1 MKISYNWLRWYIP
14 EIPKA
19 EKLRDIFTYHLC
31 EVENIEKKEDDTV
44 FDINILP
51 NRAHDLLSHLG
62 IARELASFLNIE
74 FKDPTPMYK
83 VPEISSRLDLGGSE
97 GSISSRL
104 QIKIK
109 TDKCRRYIGRIVRNV
124 KIEPSPDWVQK
135 HLESIGQRSINNIVD
150 ATNLVMYDSGQP
162 CHAFDLDKLAN
173 GILIIRQAKEG
184 ENLTT
189 LDGKEVKLFSTDMVI
204 TDEKNILAIAGVKGG
219 KFAEIDES
227 TRNILIEVANF
238 DPISVRKTSKRTGI
252 LTDSSKRFE
261 NDLSPEV
268 AFYAMREISG
278 LLVEYGECKF
288 EEIIDIYPNKQ
299 KSRELSFSA
308 DKISKILGMV
318 LSETE
323 IENILKR
330 YNFEYKKSSHDK
342 GDAGG
347 LFEIVVPPTRFDLE
361 IEEDMA
367 EEIGRILGYDKVKP
381 KIPKINFKPKI
392 NNTYAKICWVRNKLL
407 SEGYSEVMTY
417 SFCDKGEVEVL
428 ASASDKNFLRTGLSD
443 GLKESLKLNQ
453 LNAPLLQMKDIKIF
467 EIGTVFLKDKEEIH
481 IAYGDKKEIK
491 EIELKKFVSEKLS
504 PEEHGYFSA
513 EKFLVLAP
521 SRSQVSSEETFHS
534 QIFKMWSMYP
544 FITRDIAVW
553 VPENIS
559 SSEVEKVIK
568 NNAGELVIRGPE
580 LFDQFKKG
588 NQISYAFKLVFQSY
602 ERTLTD
608 DEVNE
613 IMTKIGHKISE
624 NSSWQI
630 R

>member
-1 MKISYNWLRWYIP
+1 MRISYNWLKWYIP
-14 EIPKA
+14 EIPKT

-31 EVENIEKKEDDTV
+31 EVENIEKRGDDTI

-62 IARELASFLNIE
+62 VARELASLLNIS

-83 VPEISSRLDLGGSE
+83 IPETKSTNL
-97 GSISSRL
+97 
-104 QIKIK
+104 KIK
-109 TDKCRRYIGRIVRNV
+109 LETDKCRRYMGRIVRNV

-150 ATNLVMYDSGQP
+150 ATNIVMYDSGQP

-173 GILIIRQAKEG
+173 EILIIRQAKEG
-184 ENLTT
+184 ESITT
-189 LDGKEVKLFSTDMVI
+189 LDGKEVKLSSMDMVI
-204 TDEKNILAIAGVKGG
+204 ADEKNVLAIAGVKGG
-219 KFAEIDES
+219 KLAEVDGN

-238 DPISVRKTSKRTGI
+238 DPISVRKTSKRMGI

-261 NDLSPEV
+261 NNLSPEIV
-268 AFYAMREISG
+268 FYAMREISG
-278 LLVEYGECKF
+278 LLVEYGRFEF
-288 EEIIDIYPNKQ
+288 EEIIDIYPSKQ
-299 KSRELSFSA
+299 KFRELSFSA
-308 DKISKILGMV
+308 DKISKILGMAV
-318 LSETE
+318 SETE

-330 YNFEYKKSSHDK
+330 YNFEYENKNREFK
-342 GDAGG
+342 
-347 LFEIVVPPTRFDLE
+347 IVIPPARFDLE

-381 KIPKINFKPKI
+381 KIPKIDFKSKQNEEFNKI
-392 NNTYAKICWVRNKLL
+392 KKAREYLL
-407 SEGYSEVMTY
+407 SEGYSEIMTY
-417 SFCDKGEVEVL
+417 TFHEKGKVEVL
-428 ASASDKNFLRTGLSD
+428 ESASDKKFLRETLEGKYLVGGFEHAIGFNSTI
-443 GLKESLKLNQ
+443 L
-453 LNAPLLQMKDIKIF
+453 PLLNIKNFNEFKIF
-467 EIGTVFLKDKEEIH
+467 EIGKIW
-481 IAYGDKKEIK
+481 
-491 EIELKKFVSEKLS
+491 S
-504 PEEHGYFSA
+504 PEEKIHVIYFSGKKHT
-513 EKFLVLAP
+513 EPQEMSLENFYKTIP
-521 SRSQVSSEETFHS
+521 STFTPKLDKYSLETK
-534 QIFKMWSMYP
+534 FKMWSMYP

-553 VPENIS
+553 VPENVLSGEI
-559 SSEVEKVIK
+559 EKVIK

-588 NQISYAFKLVFQSY
+588 NRISYAFKLVFQSY

-613 IMTKIGHKISE
+613 IMAKIGHKISE

>member
-1 MKISYNWLRWYIP
+1 MRISYNWLKWYIP
-14 EIPKA
+14 EIPKT
-19 EKLRDIFTYHLC
+19 EKLRYIFTYYLC
-31 EVENIEKKEDDTV
+31 EVENIEKKGGDTI
-44 FDINILP
+44 FDVNILP

-62 IARELASFLNIE
+62 IARELASLLNIS

-83 VPEISSRLDLGGSE
+83 IPETKSTNL
-97 GSISSRL
+97 
-104 QIKIK
+104 KIK
-109 TDKCRRYIGRIVRNV
+109 LETDKCRRYMGRIVRNV

-150 ATNLVMYDSGQP
+150 ATNIVMYDSGQP

-173 GILIIRQAKEG
+173 EILIMRQAKEG
-184 ENLTT
+184 ENITT

-227 TRNILIEVANF
+227 TKNILIEVANF
-238 DPISVRKTSKRTGI
+238 DPISVRKTSKRIGI

-261 NDLSPEV
+261 NNLSPEIV
-268 AFYAMREISG
+268 FYAMREISG
-278 LLVEYGECKF
+278 LLVEYGGFEF
-288 EEIIDIYPNKQ
+288 EEIIDIYPSKQ
-299 KSRELSFSA
+299 KPRGLSFSA
-308 DKISKILGMV
+308 DKISKILGMA

-330 YNFEYKKSSHDK
+330 YNFEYENKNREFK
-342 GDAGG
+342 
-347 LFEIVVPPTRFDLE
+347 IVIPPARFDLE

-381 KIPKINFKPKI
+381 KIPKIDFKSKQNEEFNKI
-392 NNTYAKICWVRNKLL
+392 KKAREYLL
-407 SEGYSEVMTY
+407 SEGYSEIMTY
-417 SFCDKGEVEVL
+417 TFHEKGKVEVL
-428 ASASDKNFLRTGLSD
+428 ESASDKKFLRETLEGKYLVGGFEHAIGFNSTI
-443 GLKESLKLNQ
+443 L
-453 LNAPLLQMKDIKIF
+453 PLLNIKNFNEFKIF
-467 EIGTVFLKDKEEIH
+467 EIGKIW
-481 IAYGDKKEIK
+481 
-491 EIELKKFVSEKLS
+491 S
-504 PEEHGYFSA
+504 PEEKIHVIYFSGKKHT
-513 EKFLVLAP
+513 EPQEMSLENFYKTIP
-521 SRSQVSSEETFHS
+521 STFTPKLDKYSLETK
-534 QIFKMWSMYP
+534 FKMWSMYP

-553 VPENIS
+553 VPENVS
-559 SSEVEKVIK
+559 SGEIEKVIK
-568 NNAGELVIRGPE
+568 NNVGELVIRGPE

-613 IMTKIGHKISE
+613 IMAKIGHKISE

>member
-1 MKISYNWLRWYIP
+1 MRISYNWLKWYIP
-14 EIPKA
+14 EIPKT

-31 EVENIEKKEDDTV
+31 EVENIEKRGDDTI

-62 IARELASFLNIE
+62 VARELASLLNIS

-83 VPEISSRLDLGGSE
+83 IPETKSTNL
-97 GSISSRL
+97 
-104 QIKIK
+104 KIK
-109 TDKCRRYIGRIVRNV
+109 LETDKCRRYMGRIVRNV

-162 CHAFDLDKLAN
+162 CHAFD
-173 GILIIRQAKEG
+173 
-184 ENLTT
+184 
-189 LDGKEVKLFSTDMVI
+189 
-204 TDEKNILAIAGVKGG
+204 
-219 KFAEIDES
+219 
-227 TRNILIEVANF
+227 F

-308 DKISKILGMV
+308 DKISKILGMA

-330 YNFEYKKSSHDK
+330 YNFEYKKSPHDK

-367 EEIGRILGYDKVKP
+367 EEIGRILGYDKIKP
-381 KIPKINFKPKI
+381 KIPKINFKPEI

-453 LNAPLLQMKDIKIF
+453 LNAPLLQMDDIKIF

-559 SSEVEKVIK
+559 SGEVEKIIK
-568 NNAGELVIRGPE
+568 DNVGELVIRGPE

-613 IMTKIGHKISE
+613 IMAKIGHKISE

>member
-1 MKISYNWLRWYIP
+1 MKISYNWLKWYIP

-19 EKLRDIFTYHLC
+19 EKLRDIFTYYLC
-31 EVENIEKKEDDTV
+31 EVENIEKKGGDTI
-44 FDINILP
+44 FDVNILP

-62 IARELASFLNIE
+62 IARELASLLNIS

-83 VPEISSRLDLGGSE
+83 IPETKSTNL
-97 GSISSRL
+97 
-104 QIKIK
+104 KIK
-109 TDKCRRYIGRIVRNV
+109 LETDKCRRYMGRIVRNV
-124 KIEPSPDWVQK
+124 KIGPSPDWVQK

-150 ATNLVMYDSGQP
+150 ATNIVMYDSGQP

-173 GILIIRQAKEG
+173 EILIIRQAKEG
-184 ENLTT
+184 ENITT
-189 LDGKEVKLFSTDMVI
+189 LDGKEVKLSSMDMVI
-204 TDEKNILAIAGVKGG
+204 ADEKNILAIAGVKGG
-219 KFAEIDES
+219 KLAEVDGN
-227 TRNILIEVANF
+227 TRNILIEVASF
-238 DPISVRKTSKRTGI
+238 DPISVRKTSKRMGI

-261 NDLSPEV
+261 NNLSPEIV
-268 AFYAMREISG
+268 FYAMREISG
-278 LLVEYGECKF
+278 LLVEYGGLEF
-288 EEIIDIYPNKQ
+288 EKIIDIYPNKQ
-299 KSRELSFSA
+299 KPRGLSFSA
-308 DKISKILGMV
+308 DKISKILGV
-318 LSETE
+318 AISETE

-330 YNFEYKKSSHDK
+330 YNFEYENKNREFK
-342 GDAGG
+342 
-347 LFEIVVPPTRFDLE
+347 IVIPPTRFDLE

-381 KIPKINFKPKI
+381 KIPKINFKPKV
-392 NNTYAKICWVRNKLL
+392 NNTYAKISWARNKLL

-417 SFCDKGEVEVL
+417 SFCNKGEVEVL
-428 ASASDKNFLRTGLSD
+428 ASASDKNFLRTGLNN

-453 LNAPLLQMKDIKIF
+453 LNAPLFQMDDIKIF
-467 EIGTVFLKDKEEIH
+467 EIGTVFKKGTEEIN

-491 EIELKKFVSEKLS
+491 EIELNKFVSEKLS
-504 PEEHGYFSA
+504 SEEHGYFSA

-521 SRSQVSSEETFHS
+521 SRSQVSSGETFHS